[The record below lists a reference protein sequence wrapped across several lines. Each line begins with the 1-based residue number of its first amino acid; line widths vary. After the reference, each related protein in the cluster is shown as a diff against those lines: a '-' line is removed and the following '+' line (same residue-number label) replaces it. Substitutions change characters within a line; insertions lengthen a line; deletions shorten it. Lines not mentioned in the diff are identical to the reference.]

1 MNDGDGNIYAL
12 NKYLAEQERAEKH
25 YDYFLEDIEDELDAI
40 REAVR
45 NILSAAR
52 DYNGYDFTEEAIE
65 EIKDIL

>member
-12 NKYLAEQERAEKH
+12 NRYLAEQERCEKY
-25 YDYFLEDIEDELDAI
+25 YDYFLSDIEDDLDAI
-40 REAVR
+40 KKAIR